1 MIPFS
6 QRLAGHPTFAKAVMA
21 VILFNAVLMGVE
33 TNRELYTAHKATF
46 DGLNWTIQGIFVIE
60 ILIRIVACFP
70 KPLKFFR
77 DGWNVF
83 DFVVV
88 SISLLPMGGPMA
100 NVVRLAR
107 VLRVVRLVS
116 VSPDLKLIVNTMLRS
131 IPSLGNVGM
140 LIGILMYVYAILG
153 FYKFGEIDPQNWG
166 SLARAFQ
173 SCFVMLTLEGW
184 VDLQRRVSESAPW
197 AWLYFSSFIIVAV
210 FVVVNLFIAV
220 VLNNMDK
227 ARHEELRSRS
237 TGTPEDQIREAI
249 QDIKDQIE
257 RLEALAEKI
266 GAPKS

>member
-1 MIPFS
+1 MIPFC
-6 QRLAGHPTFAKAVMA
+6 QRLAGHPTFVKAVMA
-21 VILFNAVLMGVE
+21 VIVFNAVLMGVE
-33 TNRELYTAHKATF
+33 TNRDLYTAYKPVF
-46 DGLNWTIQGIFVIE
+46 NGINWTIQAIFVLE
-60 ILIRIVACFP
+60 IFVRIVACFP

-88 SISLLPMGGPMA
+88 TVSLLPVGGPMA

-107 VLRVVRLVS
+107 VLRIVRLIS

-140 LIGILMYVYAILG
+140 LMGILVYVYAILG
-153 FYKFGEIDPQNWG
+153 YYKFGEIDPTNWG
-166 SLARAFQ
+166 SLGAAVQ

-184 VDLQRRVSESAPW
+184 VDLQARVSVAAPW

-227 ARHEELRSRS
+227 ARHDELRALGK
-237 TGTPEDQIREAI
+237 GTTEDKIRDTI
-249 QDIKDQIE
+249 QEIKDQLE
-257 RLEALAEKI
+257 QLEALAEKI
-266 GAPKS
+266 GNEKA